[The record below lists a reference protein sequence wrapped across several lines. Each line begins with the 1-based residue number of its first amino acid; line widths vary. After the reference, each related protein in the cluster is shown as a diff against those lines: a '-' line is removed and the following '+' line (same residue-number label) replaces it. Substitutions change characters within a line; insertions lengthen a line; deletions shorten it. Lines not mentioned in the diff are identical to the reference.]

1 MKKFALALVAVLMF
15 TPVLSVRAMTIS
27 EYVDHTF
34 MNAPQ
39 PNPQEE
45 GDEVVAALEKK
56 LLPIFKQM
64 ATMLKNETYE
74 SNPEAFEQLWK
85 KVERTVS
92 EYTDEITE
100 EDLEE
105 FNIELRSELASI
117 LREGGMKVTNQD
129 LDQVKITDLSIM
141 KTISNFILLKMLVED
156 LSEKAKL
163 TKIETLLL
171 NDAIMERMLIKM
183 MDFIPAEQN

>member
-27 EYVDHTF
+27 EYVDQTF

-85 KVERTVS
+85 KAERSVS

-100 EDLEE
+100 DDLEE
-105 FNIELRSELASI
+105 FNIQLRSELASI